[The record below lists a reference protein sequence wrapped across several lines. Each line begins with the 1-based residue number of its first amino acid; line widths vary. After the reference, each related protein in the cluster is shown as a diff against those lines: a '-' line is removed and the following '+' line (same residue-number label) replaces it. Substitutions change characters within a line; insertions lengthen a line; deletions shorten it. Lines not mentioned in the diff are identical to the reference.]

1 MTTIELVHKHI
12 RHDPSDG
19 KVFFV
24 FDTEALDKTPDG
36 GSLLREGSK
45 VLDFELVMKQSG
57 KPATAEAIGEVINE
71 LLKLREQGK
80 FEDFL

>member
-24 FDTEALDKTPDG
+24 FDTEALDKTSDG
-36 GSLLREGSK
+36 GSLLGAGSK
-45 VLDFELVMKQSG
+45 VLDFELIMKQSG
-57 KPATAEAIGEVINE
+57 LPATVDSIVKVIND
-71 LLKLREQGK
+71 LLALHEKGEFKG
-80 FEDFL
+80 FL